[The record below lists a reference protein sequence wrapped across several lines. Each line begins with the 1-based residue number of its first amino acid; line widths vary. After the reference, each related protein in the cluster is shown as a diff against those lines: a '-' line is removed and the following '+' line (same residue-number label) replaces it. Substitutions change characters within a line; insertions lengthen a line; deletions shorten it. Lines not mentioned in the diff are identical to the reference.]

1 MTADPREIIAKSP
14 MSRLQIAVVA
24 VTIGLNALDGFDV
37 LAISFASP
45 GIARDW
51 GIDRAAL
58 GFVLSME
65 LIGMGLGSVFLGG
78 VADKIGRRRTLLG
91 CLIVMTLGM
100 TMATRAKGV
109 YDLSI
114 WRVVTG
120 LGIGGMLAAI
130 NAVAAEFSNARRR
143 SLNVSLMAIGYPIGA
158 AAGGS
163 IAALLLKQG
172 DWRVVF
178 GFGAAATAAF
188 IPLVSWMVP
197 ESVSWLCRR
206 QPAGALA
213 GVNRGLVR
221 MGHPPVAELPLI
233 SAEVRRRSVG
243 GIFSPQLLRV
253 TILVTLAYFLHI
265 TTFYF
270 ILKWVP
276 KIVVDIGF
284 TPSSAA
290 GVLVWANVGGATG
303 GAVLGLLSL
312 RFGLKHLTML
322 VLVMST
328 IMVAVFGR
336 GQASLSQLSLVC
348 AIAGFFTNA
357 GVVGLYGI
365 MAQVFPTHVRA
376 TGTGFTVGFGR
387 AGAML
392 APIIAGYLF
401 HAGYGLEF
409 VAVAMGAG
417 SLIAAIALWLIP
429 SARLRR
435 PARNVSRDAPCAQ
448 IAAPRTPIRGP
459 RSVSDTR

>member
-1 MTADPREIIAKSP
+1 VTLDPREVIAKSP

-24 VTIGLNALDGFDV
+24 ITIGLNALDGFDV
-37 LAISFASP
+37 LSISFASP
-45 GIARDW
+45 GIVRAW
-51 GIDRAAL
+51 GIDRKVL

-65 LIGMGLGSVFLGG
+65 LLGMGLGSIFLGG
-78 VADKIGRRRTLLG
+78 VADKLGRRRTLLG
-91 CLIVMTLGM
+91 CLVVMTLGM
-100 TMATRAKGV
+100 IMASRAKGV
-109 YDLSI
+109 YDLSV
-114 WRVVTG
+114 WRVFTG

-158 AAGGS
+158 IIGGS

-178 GFGAAATAAF
+178 EFGAAATAAF
-188 IPLVSWMVP
+188 IPLVYWVVP

-213 GVNRGLVR
+213 AVNRGLSR
-221 MGHPPVAELPLI
+221 MKISSVAELPAI
-233 SAEVRRRSVG
+233 TAEARKRSVLD
-243 GIFSPQLLRV
+243 IFSPQLVRV
-253 TILVTLAYFLHI
+253 TVLVTMAYFLHI

-276 KIVVDIGF
+276 NIVAELGF

-290 GVLVWANVGGATG
+290 GVLVWANVGGASG

-312 RFGLKHLTML
+312 RFGLKPLTML

-328 IMVAVFGR
+328 IMVAVFGH
-336 GQASLSQLSLVC
+336 GQANLAQLSLVC

-357 GVVGLYGI
+357 GVVGLYGVF
-365 MAQVFPTHVRA
+365 AQVFPTHVRA
-376 TGTGFTVGFGR
+376 TGTGFAVGFGR
-387 AGAML
+387 AGAWL

-401 HAGYGLEF
+401 HAGYSLEF
-409 VAVAMGAG
+409 VAIAMGAG
-417 SLIAAIALWLIP
+417 SLIGALALWLLP
-429 SARLRR
+429 FK
-435 PARNVSRDAPCAQ
+435 Q
-448 IAAPRTPIRGP
+448 EAAAA
-459 RSVSDTR
+459 V

>member
-1 MTADPREIIAKSP
+1 VTLDPREVIAKSP

-24 VTIGLNALDGFDV
+24 ITIGLNALDGFDV
-37 LAISFASP
+37 LSISFASP
-45 GIARDW
+45 GIVRAW
-51 GIDRAAL
+51 GIDRKVL

-65 LIGMGLGSVFLGG
+65 LLGMGLGSIFLGG
-78 VADKIGRRRTLLG
+78 VADKLGRRRTLLG
-91 CLIVMTLGM
+91 CLVVMTLGM
-100 TMATRAKGV
+100 IMASRAKGV
-109 YDLSI
+109 YDLSV
-114 WRVVTG
+114 WRVFTG

-158 AAGGS
+158 IIGGS

-172 DWRVVF
+172 DWRAVF
-178 GFGAAATAAF
+178 EFGAAATAAF
-188 IPLVSWMVP
+188 IPLVFWVVP

-213 GVNRGLVR
+213 AVNRGLSR
-221 MGHPPVAELPLI
+221 MKISSVAELPAI
-233 SAEVRRRSVG
+233 TAEARKRSVLD
-243 GIFSPQLLRV
+243 IFSPQLMRV
-253 TILVTLAYFLHI
+253 TVLVTMAYFLHI

-276 KIVVDIGF
+276 NIVAELGF

-290 GVLVWANVGGATG
+290 GVLVWANVGGASG

-312 RFGLKHLTML
+312 RFGLKPLTML

-328 IMVAVFGR
+328 IMVAVFGH
-336 GQASLSQLSLVC
+336 GQANLAQLSLVC

-365 MAQVFPTHVRA
+365 FAQVFPTHVRA
-376 TGTGFTVGFGR
+376 TGTGFAVGFGR
-387 AGAML
+387 AGAWL

-409 VAVAMGAG
+409 VAIAMGAG
-417 SLIAAIALWLIP
+417 SLIGALALWLLP
-429 SARLRR
+429 FK
-435 PARNVSRDAPCAQ
+435 Q
-448 IAAPRTPIRGP
+448 EAAAA
-459 RSVSDTR
+459 V

>member
-1 MTADPREIIAKSP
+1 MMQDPRDIIAKSP
-14 MSRLQIAVVA
+14 MSGVQVAVVA
-24 VTIGLNALDGFDV
+24 ITIGLNALDGFDV

-65 LIGMGLGSVFLGG
+65 LVGMGLGSIFLGG

-91 CLIVMTLGM
+91 CLVVMTAGM
-100 TMATRAKGV
+100 LMATRAKGV
-109 YDLSI
+109 YDLSV
-114 WRVVTG
+114 WRVFTG

-143 SLNVSLMAIGYPIGA
+143 GLNVSLMAVGYPVGA
-158 AAGGS
+158 VIGGS
-163 IAALLLKQG
+163 ISALLLKQG
-172 DWRVVF
+172 DWRLVF
-178 GFGAAATAAF
+178 EFGAAATAVF
-188 IPLVSWMVP
+188 IPVVLWLVP
-197 ESVSWLCRR
+197 ESVSWLCQR
-206 QPAGALA
+206 QPVHALA
-213 GVNRGLVR
+213 GVNRTLTR
-221 MGHPPVAELPLI
+221 MGHAHVAGLPVIATEARKHSL
-233 SAEVRRRSVG
+233 G
-243 GIFSPQLLRV
+243 DIFSPQLLRV
-253 TILVTLAYFLHI
+253 TVLVTMAYFLHI

-276 KIVVDIGF
+276 KIVVDMGF

-312 RFGLKHLTML
+312 RFGLKHLTMS
-322 VLVMST
+322 VLIMST

-336 GQASLSQLSLVC
+336 GQSNLAHLSLVC
-348 AIAGFFTNA
+348 AVAGFFTNA

-365 MAQVFPTHVRA
+365 MAHAFPTQVRA

-392 APIIAGYLF
+392 APITAGYLF
-401 HAGYGLEF
+401 HAGYGLQF
-409 VAVAMGAG
+409 VAIAMGAG
-417 SLIAAIALWLIP
+417 SLVAAFALWLLPYKPETAEAVFIP
-429 SARLRR
+429 SGRPPG
-435 PARNVSRDAPCAQ
+435 PARTDAADVRSAQ
-448 IAAPRTPIRGP
+448 A
-459 RSVSDTR
+459 

>member
-1 MTADPREIIAKSP
+1 MTPDPREIISKNA
-14 MSRLQIAVVA
+14 MSGIQIAVVA
-24 VTIGLNALDGFDV
+24 ITIGLNALDGFDV
-37 LAISFASP
+37 LSISFASP
-45 GIARDW
+45 GIARAW
-51 GIDRAAL
+51 GIGRAVL

-65 LIGMGLGSVFLGG
+65 LLGMGIGSIFLGG

-91 CLIVMTLGM
+91 CLAVMTVGM
-100 TMATRAKGV
+100 LMASRAKGV
-109 YDLSI
+109 YDLSV
-114 WRVVTG
+114 WRVFTG

-158 AAGGS
+158 IIGGS
-163 IAALLLKQG
+163 IAALLLKEG

-178 GFGAAATAAF
+178 EFGAVATAAF
-188 IPLVSWMVP
+188 IPLVLWLVP

-206 QPAGALA
+206 QPPGALA
-213 GVNRGLVR
+213 GVNRSLSR
-221 MGHPPVAELPLI
+221 MGHPQVAELPVI
-233 SAEVRRRSVG
+233 SAEARRRSVLD
-243 GIFSPQLLRV
+243 IFSPQLARI
-253 TILVTLAYFLHI
+253 TALVTMAYFLHI

-276 KIVVDIGF
+276 KIVVDMGF

-312 RFGLKHLTML
+312 RFGLKHLTMI

-336 GQASLSQLSLVC
+336 GQASLAQLSLIC

-365 MAQVFPTHVRA
+365 FAQVFPTHVRA
-376 TGTGFTVGFGR
+376 TGTGFAVGFGR
-387 AGAML
+387 AGAWL

-401 HAGYGLEF
+401 HEGYGLEF
-409 VAVAMGAG
+409 VAIAMGVG
-417 SLIAAIALWLIP
+417 SLVAATALWLLP
-429 SARLRR
+429 YKADLT
-435 PARNVSRDAPCAQ
+435 AV
-448 IAAPRTPIRGP
+448 
-459 RSVSDTR
+459 V

>member
-1 MTADPREIIAKSP
+1 MAGQMTADPREIIAKSP
-14 MSRLQIAVVA
+14 MSGIQIAVV
-24 VTIGLNALDGFDV
+24 VITIGLNALDGFDV

-45 GIARDW
+45 GIARAW
-51 GIDRAAL
+51 GIDRVAL

-65 LIGMGLGSVFLGG
+65 LIGMGLGSIFLGG

-91 CLIVMTLGM
+91 CLSVMTVGM
-100 TMATRAKGV
+100 IMATRAKGV
-109 YDLSI
+109 YDLSV
-114 WRVVTG
+114 WRVFTG

-158 AAGGS
+158 VVGGS
-163 IAALLLKQG
+163 ISALLLKQG

-178 GFGAAATAAF
+178 EFGAAATAVF
-188 IPLVSWMVP
+188 IPLVFWFVP
-197 ESVSWLCRR
+197 ESISWLCRR

-213 GVNRGLVR
+213 GVNRGLGR

-233 SAEVRRRSVG
+233 SADELERSVG
-243 GIFSPQLLRV
+243 DIFSAQLVRV
-253 TILVTLAYFLHI
+253 TVLVTAAYFLHI

-276 KIVVDIGF
+276 KIVVDMGF

-328 IMVAVFGR
+328 IMVAVFGL
-336 GQASLSQLSLVC
+336 GQVSLAQLSLVC
-348 AIAGFFTNA
+348 AITGFCTNA

-365 MAQVFPTHVRA
+365 FAQVFPTHVRA
-376 TGTGFTVGFGR
+376 TGTGFAVGFGR

-401 HAGYGLEF
+401 RAGYSLEF
-409 VAVAMGAG
+409 VAIAMGAG
-417 SLIAAIALWLIP
+417 SLVAAVALWLLP
-429 SARLRR
+429 FKAESA
-435 PARNVSRDAPCAQ
+435 
-448 IAAPRTPIRGP
+448 AA
-459 RSVSDTR
+459 V

>member
-14 MSRLQIAVVA
+14 MSGLQVAVVA
-24 VTIGLNALDGFDV
+24 ITIGLNALDGFDV
-37 LAISFASP
+37 LSISFASP

-51 GIDRAAL
+51 DIDRAAL
-58 GFVLSME
+58 GIVLSME
-65 LIGMGLGSVFLGG
+65 LIGMGLGSIFLGG

-91 CLIVMTLGM
+91 CLAVMTLGM
-100 TMATRAKGV
+100 IMATRAKGV
-109 YDLSI
+109 YDLSV
-114 WRVVTG
+114 WRVFTG

-158 AAGGS
+158 VVGGS

-178 GFGAAATAAF
+178 EFGAAATAVF
-188 IPLVSWMVP
+188 IPLVFWLVP

-206 QPAGALA
+206 QPTGALA
-213 GVNRGLVR
+213 SVNRSLSR
-221 MGHPPVAELPLI
+221 MGHAQIAELPVI
-233 SAEVRRRSVG
+233 SAEARKRSVG
-243 GIFSPQLLRV
+243 DIFSPQLVRV
-253 TILVTLAYFLHI
+253 TVLVTMAYFLHI

-276 KIVVDIGF
+276 KIVVDMGF

-312 RFGLKHLTML
+312 RFGLKHLTMF

-328 IMVAVFGR
+328 IMVTVFGR
-336 GQASLSQLSLVC
+336 GQANLAQLSLIC
-348 AIAGFFTNA
+348 AVTGFFTNA

-376 TGTGFTVGFGR
+376 TGTGFAVGFGR

-409 VAVAMGAG
+409 VAVAMGVG
-417 SLIAAIALWLIP
+417 SLVAAIALWLLPYKAEP
-429 SARLRR
+429 SA
-435 PARNVSRDAPCAQ
+435 AV
-448 IAAPRTPIRGP
+448 
-459 RSVSDTR
+459 